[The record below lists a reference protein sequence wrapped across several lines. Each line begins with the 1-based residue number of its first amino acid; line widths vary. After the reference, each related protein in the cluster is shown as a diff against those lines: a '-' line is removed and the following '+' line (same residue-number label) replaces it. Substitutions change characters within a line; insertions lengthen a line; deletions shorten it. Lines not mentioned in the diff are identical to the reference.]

1 MVSGGSMLSIDS
13 VLHLH
18 SVLSLRATSHASNHW
33 FNRLADINDTAHRD
47 LVLVETRHDRVEK

>member
-1 MVSGGSMLSIDS
+1 MLGRSATVSIDS

-18 SVLSLRATSHASNHW
+18 AVLSLRATSHASNHW
-33 FNRLADINDTAHRD
+33 LNRLADINDTAHRD